1 MCGLAREVHGPCARS
16 AEDAPAVGDHK
27 ALVCGAQQNLGAA
40 LRAAYFL
47 GAAGV
52 LCCDRHSAPLSPA
65 VSKVRSRRERRHL
78 TMLFTPCWFSDMPCW
93 L

>member
-1 MCGLAREVHGPCARS
+1 MDGC
-16 AEDAPAVGDHK
+16 K

-65 VSKVRSRRERRHL
+65 VSKARSWHVCCHLSVQWNVFQGGAEAYLVRCE
-78 TMLFTPCWFSDMPCW
+78 P
-93 L
+93 

>member
-1 MCGLAREVHGPCARS
+1 MPGRGIKSNHHYTWNLSGRLCALRNAS
-16 AEDAPAVGDHK
+16 WLWRAETLRAAAPGV
-27 ALVCGAQQNLGAA
+27 QQNLGAA

-65 VSKVRSRRERRHL
+65 VSKVRSWRTASPL
-78 TMLFTPCWFSDMPCW
+78 MML
-93 L
+93 